1 MRRAAAIGIVLGA
14 AMPFMAQGAVAQEEG
29 EGNWL
34 SNIFRY
40 GGTTVPPAAPPN
52 VDAAYCPAVDVSDGG
67 AALQAYRGARTGD
80 QAGMRSQISLG
91 DLARECMPHADGSVT
106 VRVGVQARALLG
118 PGGAPGRFEAPVRIV
133 IKHRESVVATRA
145 RRLAI
150 TVPPGSAQGTASVVE
165 EGIVVPARYARDYE
179 IEVGLGGPAPRE
191 RAPRRTRE
199 TAGQG

>member
-1 MRRAAAIGIVLGA
+1 
-14 AMPFMAQGAVAQEEG
+14 
-29 EGNWL
+29 
-34 SNIFRY
+34 
-40 GGTTVPPAAPPN
+40 VPPAAPPN
-52 VDAAYCPAVDVSDGG
+52 IDAAYCPTVDVADGG

-80 QAGMRSQISLG
+80 QSGMRNQISLA
-91 DLARECMPHADGSVT
+91 DVARECAPNADGSVT

-150 TVPPGSAQGTASVVE
+150 TVAPGTTQGSASMVE
-165 EGIVVPARYARDYE
+165 EGITVPARFARDYE
-179 IEVGLGGPAPRE
+179 IEVGLGGAAPRE
-191 RAPRRTRE
+191 RAPRRSRE